1 MKEPKDLIEKI
12 KYNFNELEK
21 LKSEILNN
29 KLPSKIEIDILLN
42 KIKDIYEDLLLL
54 RIFDTESIKKIEDKE
69 KNVKIIEE
77 ATEIIDKTN
86 LHSEPIFEIQEETE
100 NKKNEKKEESQQSK
114 KTLSEQLKK
123 DAAYLYEK
131 LSAQK
136 EDSTSI
142 LFSKPID
149 NLSKVI
155 GLNEK
160 YAIIKDLLKG
170 DSNKF
175 NEIIEKLNN
184 FSNFHEAYNYII
196 KDLKWDT
203 NHFMVKYI
211 LDLLR
216 RKFIIKNE

>member
-1 MKEPKDLIEKI
+1 MKEPKDLIEKL
-12 KYNFNELEK
+12 KNNFNELEK
-21 LKSEILNN
+21 LKSEILKNE
-29 KLPSKIEIDILLN
+29 LPSKIEIDILLN
-42 KIKDIYEDLLLL
+42 KIKDIYESLLLL
-54 RIFDTESIKKIEDKE
+54 RVFDTESITKIEDKE
-69 KNVKIIEE
+69 KNGKIIEE

-86 LHSEPIFEIQEETE
+86 LHIEPIFEIQEETE
-100 NKKNEKKEESQQSK
+100 NKEKEKKEESQQSK

-123 DAAYLYEK
+123 DTPYLYEK

-160 YAIIKDLLKG
+160 YAIIRDLLKG